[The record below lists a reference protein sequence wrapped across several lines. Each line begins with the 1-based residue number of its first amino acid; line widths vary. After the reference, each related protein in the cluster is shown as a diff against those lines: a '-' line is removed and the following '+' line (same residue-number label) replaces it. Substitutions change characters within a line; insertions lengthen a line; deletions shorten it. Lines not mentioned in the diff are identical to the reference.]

1 MQPELHT
8 IVPAVSLRRV
18 AAFPLLAVL
27 ALAQPPAQKE
37 KCVVSGR
44 IVNALTGESVK
55 KADVHL
61 SYANRKTQMSGPHGY
76 GGQADADGRFRFEAV
91 EPGEYSLTA
100 DRPGFLRSNYGS
112 RAPNQAG
119 TNLTLAPGQQVTDL
133 TVALFPQAVI
143 SGRVVDEDG
152 DPVEARVQIYAVQW
166 RHGRQRV
173 QPRNGTMSNDLG
185 EYRISSLRP
194 GKYYVCAEAGFRMGT
209 SELPAIPGKSDI
221 RQVRTFFPDATSVDN
236 AAPVQLQTGQNLTGT
251 DIRLRT
257 VPTYHVRGRL
267 AGARTSLQGLGV
279 SIAPR
284 DSGITVFLEGGNVS
298 RKGTFD
304 LGGVPTGNYA
314 LDLYEESSDFH
325 MLGTTLVE
333 VSGSDVNDVVINVVP
348 AGTLRGRIQVAS
360 ATPGTSEAPNLGS
373 VRVALQGTNESA
385 YGSGE
390 ASAKSDGSFVIENLS
405 PGRYALRVFPTL
417 DGAYIKSVQLSQQEM
432 LGKELDF
439 SQGVSGALLITLS
452 YGVAE
457 VSGTVQLPQQ
467 EAGSDSPLNKP
478 ASVASIVLLPEELRP
493 DGSGIEYG
501 NTTQTGTFSI
511 KNVSPGRYRAYA
523 FEETKRDQM
532 DNPDFLKQLESMG
545 VDFEVKENDKK
556 QIQLTLIPAA
566 EIQRILAQLGIEG
579 Q

>member
-1 MQPELHT
+1 MQPELHR
-8 IVPAVSLRRV
+8 IVSAVLLRRI
-18 AAFPLLAVL
+18 AAFFLLAVL
-27 ALAQPPAQKE
+27 ASAQPPAETE

-44 IVNALTGESVK
+44 VVNALTGEPVK
-55 KADVHL
+55 KANIHL
-61 SYANRKTQMSGPHGY
+61 GYANRKNQMSGERGY
-76 GGQADADGRFRFEAV
+76 GGQADADGRFRFEAI
-91 EPGEYSLTA
+91 EPGEYSLSA
-100 DRPGFLRSNYGS
+100 ERPGYLHSSYGS
-112 RAPNQAG
+112 KAPNQTG
-119 TNLTLAPGQQVTDL
+119 TNLALAPGQQVTDL
-133 TVALFPQAVI
+133 TFALFPQAVI

-185 EYRISSLRP
+185 EYRISNLRP
-194 GKYYVCAEAGFRMGT
+194 GKYYVCAEAGFGIGT

-221 RQVRTFFPDATSVDN
+221 RQVRTFFPDATSIDN
-236 AAPVQLQTGQNLTGT
+236 AASVQLQTGQNLTGT

-267 AGARTSLQGLGV
+267 AGARTSLHGLGV
-279 SIAPR
+279 SISPR

-298 RKGTFD
+298 KKGTFD
-304 LGGVPTGNYA
+304 LGGVPTGSYA
-314 LDLYEESSDFH
+314 LNLYEESSDFH

-333 VSGSDVNDVVINVVP
+333 VSGSDVNDVAINVVP
-348 AGTLRGRIQVAS
+348 AGTLRGRIQVES
-360 ATPGTSEAPNLGS
+360 ATPGTSEAPNLSS
-373 VRVALQGTNESA
+373 VRVVLQGTNESA

-390 ASAKSDGSFVIENLS
+390 VYAKSDGSFSIENLN
-405 PGRYALRVFPTL
+405 PGRYGLRLFPTL
-417 DGAYIKSVQLSQQEM
+417 DGTYIKSVQLSQQEM

-467 EAGSDSPLNKP
+467 EAGSDSSLNKP
-478 ASVASIVLLPEELRP
+478 ASVASIVLLPDELRP

-511 KNVSPGRYRAYA
+511 KNVPPGRYHAYA
-523 FEETKRDQM
+523 LEEMKRDQM
-532 DNPDFLKQLESMG
+532 DNPDFLKALESKG
-545 VDFEVKENDKK
+545 VDLKVEEHDKK
-556 QIQLTLIPAA
+556 QIQLTVIPAA
-566 EIQRILAQLGIEG
+566 ETQRILAQLGIEG